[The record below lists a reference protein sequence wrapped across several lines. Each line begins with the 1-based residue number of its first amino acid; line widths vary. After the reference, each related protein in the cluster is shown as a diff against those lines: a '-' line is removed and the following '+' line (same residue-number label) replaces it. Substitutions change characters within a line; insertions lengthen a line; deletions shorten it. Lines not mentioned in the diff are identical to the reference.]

1 MCQPSMPSVVA
12 TVVAIVAEAT
22 VEWAIVV
29 AERWPIVVAERWPIV
44 AMATV
49 AAIAMAEE
57 WSQSEVL
64 LIRTTRSPIPTTED
78 RSTAALTTEVES
90 LTGVVPTTE
99 AATEALGSPFTGEV
113 ELVTGADTEA
123 GAAVFAELRFAR
135 QLSKPLGG

>member
-1 MCQPSMPSVVA
+1 MNLSPPLARIPMYQPSMPSGA
-12 TVVAIVAEAT
+12 A
-22 VEWAIVV
+22 
-29 AERWPIVVAERWPIV
+29 IVVAERWPIV

-99 AATEALGSPFTGEV
+99 AATEVLGSP
-113 ELVTGADTEA
+113 LTGAVTEGVAA
-123 GAAVFAELRFAR
+123 GFGELRFAR